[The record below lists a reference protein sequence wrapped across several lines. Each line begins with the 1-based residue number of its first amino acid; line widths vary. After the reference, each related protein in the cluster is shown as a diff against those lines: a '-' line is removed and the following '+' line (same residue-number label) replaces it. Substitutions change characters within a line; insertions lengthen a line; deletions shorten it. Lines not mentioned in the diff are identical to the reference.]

1 MRHLGIDFGTK
12 KVGIAVSDE
21 GGQMGF
27 PHSVVPN
34 DDRLLETV
42 VALLYKQDI
51 EAIVMGESLSLTGAE
66 NPVAKE
72 AKQFAQALKAQT
84 GLPVHFEPEM
94 FTTQEAGRGIDGA
107 RGGTKDNV
115 DAQAAALILTSY
127 LARHHG
133 ND

>member
-1 MRHLGIDFGTK
+1 MRYLGIDFGTK
-12 KVGIAVSDE
+12 KVGLAVSDE

-34 DDRLLETV
+34 DERLLESV
-42 VALLYKQDI
+42 VSLLRKQDI
-51 EAIVMGESLSLTGAE
+51 EAVVMGESLTLTGSE
-66 NPVAKE
+66 NPVAKA
-72 AKQFAQALKAQT
+72 AKEFATALTGET
-84 GLPVHFEPEM
+84 GLPVYFEPEM

-107 RGGTKDNV
+107 RGGTTVGV

>member
-34 DDRLLETV
+34 DERLLETV
-42 VALLYKQDI
+42 IALLRKQDI
-51 EAIVMGESLSLTGAE
+51 EAVVIGESLSLTGTE
-66 NPVAKE
+66 NPVARE
-72 AKQFAQALKAQT
+72 AKAFAEALKAET
-84 GLPVHFEPEM
+84 GMPIYFEPEM

-107 RGGTKDNV
+107 RGGTTVGV

-127 LARHHG
+127 LARNHG